1 MVLSLPE
8 AARLARSANPTRGST
23 TETLNKRQLGYHR
36 MPDDL
41 TRSFNVIEIAMYPKP
56 AVGLAYDTT
65 RGPPQGGLALF
76 GESRR

>member
-1 MVLSLPE
+1 
-8 AARLARSANPTRGST
+8 
-23 TETLNKRQLGYHR
+23 

-41 TRSFNVIEIAMYPKP
+41 TRSFNVVELAMYPKP

-76 GESRR
+76 RFLPSPRTAQSTS